1 MNMKVGFIGLGIM
14 GKPMSLNLI
23 GGGYP
28 LWVYGRRVE
37 SMAPLVAAGAH
48 ACASPEEAARA
59 ADVTFVM
66 VSDTQDVEEVILGPG
81 GVLSGARPGAIV
93 VDMSTISPVATRSLA
108 ARLMDHGVEML
119 DAPVSGGETGAVN
132 ATLSLM
138 VGGKPEIFARV
149 KPLFERLGKKIV
161 HVGDN
166 GAGQTAKACNQIV
179 VSMTIEGV
187 AEAFTFARRNG
198 VDPGRVREALLGGF
212 ANSRILEVH
221 GQRMLDHDF
230 RPGFKVRL
238 HQKDLRIVMETA
250 HRMGIALP
258 GSALVAQH
266 LNALIGSEE
275 GELDSSAL
283 VNVIER
289 LNTGKQGG

>member
-1 MNMKVGFIGLGIM
+1 MSNMNLNVGFIGLGIM
-14 GKPMSLNLI
+14 GKPMALNLI
-23 GGGYP
+23 KGGYP

-37 SMAPLVAAGAH
+37 SMAPLTAVGAH

-59 ADVTFVM
+59 ADITFTM
-66 VSDTQDVEEVILGPG
+66 VSDTQDVEQVILGPKG
-81 GVLSGARPGAIV
+81 ILSGARPGAVV

-108 ARLMDHGVEML
+108 ARLMESGVEML
-119 DAPVSGGETGAVN
+119 DAPVSGGA
-132 ATLSLM
+132 LSLM
-138 VGGKPEIFARV
+138 VGGKPEVFARV
-149 KPLFERLGKKIV
+149 KPLFERLGTKIV
-161 HVGDN
+161 HIGPN
-166 GAGQTAKACNQIV
+166 GAGQAAKACNQIV
-179 VSMTIEGV
+179 ASLTIEGV
-187 AEAFTFARRNG
+187 AEAFTFAGKNG
-198 VDPGRVREALLGGF
+198 VDPGRVRQALLGGF

-250 HRMGIALP
+250 HQMGIALP

-266 LNALIGSEE
+266 LNALIGSGE

-289 LNTGKQGG
+289 LNEGR